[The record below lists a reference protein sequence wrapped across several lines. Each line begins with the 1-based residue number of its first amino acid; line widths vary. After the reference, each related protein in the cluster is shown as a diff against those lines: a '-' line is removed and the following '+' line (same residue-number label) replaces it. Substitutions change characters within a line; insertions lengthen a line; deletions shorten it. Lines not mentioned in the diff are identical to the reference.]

1 MRINR
6 GYRAA
11 RDAGMPAKIRPAKR
25 KAGQAP
31 LAEGPSVV
39 DRIREKG
46 QLAVQ
51 QLERMDSAY
60 AQAVAGAVNSA
71 NNPMLG
77 DLVAQPLSNPYKMP
91 TDQYESLGHAGVP
104 MMNVRSKQREDFAR
118 PQEMLANATN
128 FGARYVVP
136 GAGIALA
143 AKGIGDVAFGG
154 PSDQQ
159 EPNQL
164 DMVNVAGLTAAGA
177 GVAVAPGLVNKF
189 RGKPVSGAAT
199 FGGMAALGAGGG
211 ALTSAIV
218 QSL

>member
-1 MRINR
+1 MH
-6 GYRAA
+6 
-11 RDAGMPAKIRPAKR
+11 KR
-25 KAGQAP
+25 
-31 LAEGPSVV
+31 LLS
-39 DRIREKG
+39 
-46 QLAVQ
+46 
-51 QLERMDSAY
+51 
-60 AQAVAGAVNSA
+60 AVNSA

-91 TDQYESLGHAGVP
+91 TDQYESLGHAVVP

-164 DMVNVAGLTAAGA
+164 DYGERCRIDCSWCRCSSSSRTCKQV
-177 GVAVAPGLVNKF
+177 PW
-189 RGKPVSGAAT
+189 
-199 FGGMAALGAGGG
+199 
-211 ALTSAIV
+211 
-218 QSL
+218 